1 MTKEI
6 DSPMQVPLV
15 ELLARVPTN
24 SRLIVEDKRPTFGSH
39 HIPVGRLCHEAIERI
54 KELEAQL
61 ASFAQG
67 AKISIP
73 TITMEQE
80 FASYERRG
88 FQRGVKHSEREY
100 QTRYM
105 LLEAQYKLLM
115 DHCVALV
122 AMKSPAPIMLER
134 DRVIETDAFNLAT
147 KFTEIRKALEAENA
161 ELRKDAERYRWL
173 REWGSPELCACING
187 VPNYIGETEP
197 GEGARDLD
205 DAIDAAMQPKDRL

>member
-6 DSPMQVPLV
+6 KPVAWIEHHKGGDNLIWELEKSSPRATPLYG
-15 ELLARVPTN
+15 P
-24 SRLIVEDKRPTFGSH
+24 
-39 HIPVGRLCHEAIERI
+39 EAMERI

-173 REWGSPELCACING
+173 R
-187 VPNYIGETEP
+187 
-197 GEGARDLD
+197 
-205 DAIDAAMQPKDRL
+205 